1 MAISSVVR
9 LRKTLE
15 DCGFCSFYIHLVGV
29 VLHRQFPVGVFDL
42 ALVCC
47 SLHAQ
52 QLIEVAALAFHGS
65 RHQNVLFL

>member
-29 VLHRQFPVGVFDL
+29 VLHRQFPVSVFDL
-42 ALVCC
+42 ALVSCP
-47 SLHAQ
+47 LHPQ
-52 QLIEVAALAFHGS
+52 QLIEVPPLTFHWG
-65 RHQNVLFL
+65 RHQNVLSF